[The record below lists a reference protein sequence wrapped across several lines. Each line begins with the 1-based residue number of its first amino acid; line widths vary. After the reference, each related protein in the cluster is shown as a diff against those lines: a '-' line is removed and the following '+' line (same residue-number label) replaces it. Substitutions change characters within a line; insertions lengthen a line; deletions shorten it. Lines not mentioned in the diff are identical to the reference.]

1 MSYGLVLM
9 SPNIW
14 SLKRVIL
21 VTETADGWQKGHP
34 WMKKLSIKIKFC
46 EQINID
52 IFFFQS
58 LIKLR
63 IKGLLYYIDRQLGS
77 VVQHYILSL

>member
-14 SLKRVIL
+14 SLKRVIHVL
-21 VTETADGWQKGHP
+21 VTETADGKKGHP

-46 EQINID
+46 EQMNID
-52 IFFFQS
+52 IFFSEF
-58 LIKLR
+58 
-63 IKGLLYYIDRQLGS
+63 D
-77 VVQHYILSL
+77 